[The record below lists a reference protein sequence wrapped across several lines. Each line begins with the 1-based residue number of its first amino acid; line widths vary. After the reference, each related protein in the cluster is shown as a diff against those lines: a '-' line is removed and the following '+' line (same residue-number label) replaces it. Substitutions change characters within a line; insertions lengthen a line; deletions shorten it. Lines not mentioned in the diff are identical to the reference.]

1 MRHNTDLVLHLRWIY
16 KLVRISLGIRLKH
29 SVDLG
34 LLLHCLLR
42 TPWRRKR
49 RGSSKYFLHHP
60 HPPLATT
67 NHHCSPL
74 KTHTERNPS
83 TEAEF
88 PTWLAVSVENEN
100 PNLIFR
106 FLSSI
111 MASVGTHLRLGM
123 CSCTFTCGPSF
134 GSSSSTKKRKL
145 SNKAN
150 IGSRNK
156 KFKNDDDDEVW
167 KIKKV
172 LEKSNIGTMRR
183 LILRR
188 EMEEEFVLPVLGD
201 DADQI
206 DSGVSVQ
213 IWDVDTKS
221 ILSGFQEMGFFKKL
235 CIHWCDILEIS
246 IRNFKYVH
254 WGKDTR
260 IRMIDEDLKIIVLR
274 VTKNLTKPT
283 SEPRSRFHSE
293 RFDIYIAYFRKRAPT
308 GAEKREELE
317 QEKRHANR
325 GKILAF
331 KKSNFSLLVAE
342 YEVTSRGRGGPLF
355 APLKMGQVATPNF
368 AHHFYSKLQKEAIF
382 GVVKCTSTLWD
393 FEFQIMMAAQ
403 LIHDR
408 VVMECQEGRC
418 RFRGTIR
425 LTATSLVHPE
435 EPART
440 LQQPVEWILPTPTP
454 YRLVELV
461 QVIEVS
467 SSEED
472 PEEDPE
478 ELPPEPAVDALDFPE
493 DDEDPL
499 PDVDSPEDIM
509 STSEADSTEESG
521 PGGTTNIQTVR
532 FTLLIFGWVD
542 LLYRNFDDCI
552 YVAEATTVDTFALD
566 VTMGLRKGDEIG
578 FQWNPF
584 KNGFDF
590 SVLQI
595 NYMG

>member
-16 KLVRISLGIRLKH
+16 KLVGISLGIRLKH
-29 SVDLG
+29 SADLG
-34 LLLHCLLR
+34 LLLHRLLR
-42 TPWRRKR
+42 PPWRRKR
-49 RGSSKYFLHHP
+49 RG
-60 HPPLATT
+60 
-67 NHHCSPL
+67 
-74 KTHTERNPS
+74 
-83 TEAEF
+83 
-88 PTWLAVSVENEN
+88 
-100 PNLIFR
+100 
-106 FLSSI
+106 SI

-123 CSCTFTCGPSF
+123 CSCTFSCGPSF

-156 KFKNDDDDEVW
+156 KFKNDDDYEVW

-188 EMEEEFVLPVLGD
+188 EMEEEFVLSVLGD

-221 ILSGFQEMGFFKKL
+221 ILSCFQEMGFFKKL
-235 CIHWCDILEIS
+235 CIHWCDIL
-246 IRNFKYVH
+246 
-254 WGKDTR
+254 
-260 IRMIDEDLKIIVLR
+260 
-274 VTKNLTKPT
+274 
-283 SEPRSRFHSE
+283 FHSE
-293 RFDIYIAYFRKRAPT
+293 RFDIYIAYFRKWAPT

-317 QEKRHANR
+317 PEKRHANR
-325 GKILAF
+325 DRVLAF
-331 KKSNFSLLVAE
+331 KKSNFSLLVAG

-355 APLKMGQVATPNF
+355 APLKMGQVAKWYLEICRGSQETLGTSGGVLLPKTKLDQSRPNPG
-368 AHHFYSKLQKEAIF
+368 I
-382 GVVKCTSTLWD
+382 
-393 FEFQIMMAAQ
+393 
-403 LIHDR
+403 
-408 VVMECQEGRC
+408 VME
-418 RFRGTIR
+418 
-425 LTATSLVHPE
+425 S
-435 EPART
+435 
-440 LQQPVEWILPTPTP
+440 
-454 YRLVELV
+454 V

-472 PEEDPE
+472 PEEDLE
-478 ELPPEPAVDALDFPE
+478 ELSPEPVVDALDFPE

-509 STSEADSTEESG
+509 DATIGNWIKD
-521 PGGTTNIQTVR
+521 
-532 FTLLIFGWVD
+532 F
-542 LLYRNFDDCI
+542 
-552 YVAEATTVDTFALD
+552 VARR
-566 VTMGLRKGDEIG
+566 GLRKGDEIG